1 MSKLKK
7 KRQLDLPDRQLARA
21 FGFSAIDLAANRSGY
36 MSLPQHM
43 AFPPAWQ
50 PLLRWIIDWL
60 PQRNMPKVDVIR
72 ARAQLQY
79 AQYQTFAFQRADLH
93 EVFTVNFG
101 MESFRLTSKT
111 VPDAQFR
118 CVVRCVRHQGYAHD
132 PQPGARRTGC
142 DLMPLYPNR
151 I

>member
-7 KRQLDLPDRQLARA
+7 KRHLDLPDRQLARA
-21 FGFSAIDLAANRSGY
+21 FGFSAVDLAANRSGY

-60 PQRNMPKVDVIR
+60 PQRHMPEVDVIR

-101 MESFRLTSKT
+101 MESFRLTSKQYRILNSDVLYDVYVT
-111 VPDAQFR
+111 QDTR
-118 CVVRCVRHQGYAHD
+118 TILSLERVVQGA
-132 PQPGARRTGC
+132 T
-142 DLMPLYPNR
+142 
-151 I
+151 

>member
-101 MESFRLTSKT
+101 MESFRLTSKQYRMLNSDVLYDVYVT
-111 VPDAQFR
+111 RDTR
-118 CVVRCVRHQGYAHD
+118 TILSLERVVQGA
-132 PQPGARRTGC
+132 T
-142 DLMPLYPNR
+142 
-151 I
+151 

>member
-1 MSKLKK
+1 MSESISKPKK

-36 MSLPQHM
+36 MSLPQQF
-43 AFPPAWQ
+43 AFPPSWQ

-60 PQRNMPKVDVIR
+60 PQRNMPEVDVIR

-93 EVFTVNFG
+93 EVFTVKFG
-101 MESFRLTSKT
+101 MESFRLTSKQYRMLNSDVLYDVYVT
-111 VPDAQFR
+111 RDTR
-118 CVVRCVRHQGYAHD
+118 TILSLERVVQGA
-132 PQPGARRTGC
+132 T
-142 DLMPLYPNR
+142 
-151 I
+151 